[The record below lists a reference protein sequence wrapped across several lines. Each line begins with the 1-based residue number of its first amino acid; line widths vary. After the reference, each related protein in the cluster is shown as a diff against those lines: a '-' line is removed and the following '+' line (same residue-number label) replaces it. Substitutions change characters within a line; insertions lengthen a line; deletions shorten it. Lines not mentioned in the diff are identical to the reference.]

1 MLENVFRTMTM
12 IKKITIFI
20 YLTILLPVNLVASE
34 LSKSP
39 LASKTESVA
48 AEVADKLRKYIIP
61 LYLEK
66 KISGKDVKSSLNNLV
81 YNRQD
86 GINLFADVDTGA
98 KAYIM
103 IAEKSLIGVSNARSD
118 EERDGLLTRLQEIKL
133 SPEQIEVARNAYASV
148 PDFNRFAGMMYREG
162 LWTASFTREEIAKIK
177 ELLSLP
183 HKTASVPPSTTA
195 AVSPS
200 MPTELAQG
208 SSQEDSEIVTLSEID
223 IDTQIARVKNFS
235 QQAGPVNLLLG
246 AVNTKAIHGKW
257 VFLDHE
263 AGGSDGAKHDRTSEG
278 RPYIIGSFN
287 DLDLLE
293 KLAANLESCFD
304 TILLDDSTFKF
315 TKWNIQKLA
324 CFAKML
330 KPGGAFIF
338 CPRPGLSQ
346 ILEQEDYQ
354 KQFNDRKSAISR
366 VASGGVTE
374 NDYLE
379 TSSVKIESIT
389 AENPYYTECMLP
401 FDRELLEQVFDDV
414 SIKKHKGFPI
424 TTNYTPANQ
433 MIDLFVCIK
442 TASASQPAASPM
454 FRGSFEDKPQRRER
468 KR

>member
-1 MLENVFRTMTM
+1 MMLENVFRTMTV
-12 IKKITIFI
+12 IKQITFFI
-20 YLTILLPVNLVASE
+20 CLTILLPMNLVASE
-34 LSKSP
+34 LSKSS

-48 AEVADKLRKYIIP
+48 
-61 LYLEK
+61 
-66 KISGKDVKSSLNNLV
+66 
-81 YNRQD
+81 
-86 GINLFADVDTGA
+86 
-98 KAYIM
+98 
-103 IAEKSLIGVSNARSD
+103 D
-118 EERDGLLTRLQEIKL
+118 EERI
-133 SPEQIEVARNAYASV
+133 ARNKV
-148 PDFNRFAGMMYREG
+148 
-162 LWTASFTREEIAKIK
+162 
-177 ELLSLP
+177 LLPLS
-183 HKTASVPPSTTA
+183 HKTASVPPSSTA
-195 AVSPS
+195 PVSPTTS

-208 SSQEDSEIVTLSEID
+208 SSQEDSEIVTLSESESEIG
-223 IDTQIARVKNFS
+223 TQIARVKNFS

-246 AVNTKAIHGKW
+246 AVNTKAIPGEW

-315 TKWNIQKLA
+315 TDWNIQKLA

-338 CPRPGLSQ
+338 CPLPGLSQ

-379 TSSVKIESIT
+379 TSSAKIESIK
-389 AENPYYTECMLP
+389 AENPY
-401 FDRELLEQVFDDV
+401 
-414 SIKKHKGFPI
+414 
-424 TTNYTPANQ
+424 
-433 MIDLFVCIK
+433 
-442 TASASQPAASPM
+442 
-454 FRGSFEDKPQRRER
+454 
-468 KR
+468 